1 VGQHTKL
8 VSTDGLDVTKGE
20 VLVDVQVVENLVVS
34 CAKGDVVRGFEGS
47 QNTCNGNPLVDV
59 RTGAGHADVR
69 LGGLWNRHVWKK
81 DTRARAGRFI
91 KYQNR

>member
-1 VGQHTKL
+1 MGVLDYVSMDALIKFTPHTAGHPSQRDGRCACGARYTKL

-47 QNTCNGNPLVDV
+47 QND
-59 RTGAGHADVR
+59 
-69 LGGLWNRHVWKK
+69 
-81 DTRARAGRFI
+81 
-91 KYQNR
+91 